1 MKDFNNCLIVYI
13 EIDVTDNI
21 DSKAI
26 ISYNDFKIWKL
37 VNEIL
42 ILYLFALFFFLE
54 ILIDLI
60 FLMTSLKKKKNL
72 KLPLFT
78 SLTF

>member
-26 ISYNDFKIWKL
+26 ISYNDFKI
-37 VNEIL
+37 
-42 ILYLFALFFFLE
+42 
-54 ILIDLI
+54 
-60 FLMTSLKKKKNL
+60 
-72 KLPLFT
+72 
-78 SLTF
+78 

>member
-42 ILYLFALFFFLE
+42 ILYLFAFFFFGNFNWFNFFN
-54 ILIDLI
+54 DYP
-60 FLMTSLKKKKNL
+60 KKN
-72 KLPLFT
+72 
-78 SLTF
+78 S

>member
-42 ILYLFALFFFLE
+42 ILYLFALFFFWK
-54 ILIDLI
+54 
-60 FLMTSLKKKKNL
+60 F
-72 KLPLFT
+72 
-78 SLTF
+78 